1 MCELFFFFLFFSI
14 ILNYSLSDETTHF
27 EEEHDVELPEDVNEA
42 IYMIEELEAT
52 DHILY
57 NLLLLQKEIKE
68 Q

>member
-1 MCELFFFFLFFSI
+1 MAFNIDNLSI

-27 EEEHDVELPEDVNEA
+27 EEENDVELPSDVSEA
-42 IYMIEELEAT
+42 IKMIEELEAT

-57 NLLLLQKEIKE
+57 NLLLLSKEIKE

>member
-1 MCELFFFFLFFSI
+1 MAFNIDNLSI

-27 EEEHDVELPEDVNEA
+27 EEENDVELPENVNDA
-42 IYMIEELEAT
+42 ILIIEELEAT

-57 NLLLLQKEIKE
+57 NLLLLKKEIQE

>member
-1 MCELFFFFLFFSI
+1 MAFNVDNLSI

-27 EEEHDVELPEDVNEA
+27 EEEHDVELPEDTSAA
-42 IYMIEELEAT
+42 IAMIEELEET

-57 NLLLLQKEIKE
+57 NLLLLSKEIKE

>member
-1 MCELFFFFLFFSI
+1 MAFNIDNLSI
-14 ILNYSLSDETTHF
+14 ILNYSLSAETTHF
-27 EEEHDVELPEDVNEA
+27 EEEHDVELPEDVDAA
-42 IYMIEELEAT
+42 IKMVEELEAT

>member
-1 MCELFFFFLFFSI
+1 MAFNVDNLSI

-27 EEEHDVELPEDVNEA
+27 EEEHDVELPEDTKAA
-42 IYMIEELEAT
+42 ITMIEELEAT

-57 NLLLLQKEIKE
+57 NLLLLQKDISE

>member
-1 MCELFFFFLFFSI
+1 MAFNVDNLSI

-27 EEEHDVELPEDVNEA
+27 EEEHDVELPEDADAA
-42 IYMIEELEAT
+42 IKIIEELEAT

-57 NLLLLQKEIKE
+57 NLLLLSKEIKE

>member
-1 MCELFFFFLFFSI
+1 MAFNVDNLSI

-27 EEEHDVELPEDVNEA
+27 EEEHDVELPEDTNAA
-42 IYMIEELEAT
+42 ITMIEELEET

-57 NLLLLQKEIKE
+57 NLLLLQKDISE

>member
-1 MCELFFFFLFFSI
+1 MAFNVDNLSI

-27 EEEHDVELPEDVNEA
+27 EEQHDVELPEDVDKA

-57 NLLLLQKEIKE
+57 NLLLLKKEIKE